1 MSNYK
6 ILFKVSSSIAAFKA
20 VSVVSSLV
28 KQGHDVRVLC
38 SPASLNFVGLSTWQ
52 GVSQNQVHV
61 DQYNNSKN
69 IDHIELDRWADG
81 VVLCPAS
88 ASRINSMATGIS
100 NDLLNDTF
108 LAHDF
113 RKPYLIFPAMNTA
126 MLNHPATTASIQ
138 KLASWGIEIE
148 STDSGLLA
156 CGENGDGKLLDPE
169 AIVNRIL
176 HTISKSKYLQTK
188 SILITAGGT
197 SEKIDQVRHISNL
210 SSGFTGTQLAQ
221 ELYRMGFEVDLVAS
235 ENAPKIPGIRSH
247 IFTDHESLKST
258 LTHLIGHINYDW
270 VIHAAAVS
278 DYLVSSITSNGAI
291 LDSTRKLE
299 SNKNLELHLSPSTK
313 IIGTLDKMS
322 DRLKNLIAFKLT
334 SNANEKGANEA
345 IARLFKYKHVRYVI
359 HNDSSQFKNSDKTHI
374 FNIFDSN
381 LKKLAMLDGPVELSQ
396 QISALISSE
405 SNHSVGESHD
415 LMS

>member
-1 MSNYK
+1 M
-6 ILFKVSSSIAAFKA
+6 
-20 VSVVSSLV
+20 
-28 KQGHDVRVLC
+28 
-38 SPASLNFVGLSTWQ
+38 NFVGLSTWQ
-52 GVSQNQVHV
+52 GISQNQVHV

-88 ASRINSMATGIS
+88 ASRINSMAAGIS

-176 HTISKSKYLQTK
+176 HTISKSKYLRTK

-221 ELYRMGFEVDLVAS
+221 ELYRMGFEVDLIAS
-235 ENAPKIPGIRSH
+235 ANAPKIRS
-247 IFTDHESLKST
+247 
-258 LTHLIGHINYDW
+258 
-270 VIHAAAVS
+270 
-278 DYLVSSITSNGAI
+278 TSNPI
-291 LDSTRKLE
+291 L
-299 SNKNLELHLSPSTK
+299 
-313 IIGTLDKMS
+313 
-322 DRLKNLIAFKLT
+322 
-334 SNANEKGANEA
+334 
-345 IARLFKYKHVRYVI
+345 
-359 HNDSSQFKNSDKTHI
+359 
-374 FNIFDSN
+374 
-381 LKKLAMLDGPVELSQ
+381 
-396 QISALISSE
+396 
-405 SNHSVGESHD
+405 
-415 LMS
+415 